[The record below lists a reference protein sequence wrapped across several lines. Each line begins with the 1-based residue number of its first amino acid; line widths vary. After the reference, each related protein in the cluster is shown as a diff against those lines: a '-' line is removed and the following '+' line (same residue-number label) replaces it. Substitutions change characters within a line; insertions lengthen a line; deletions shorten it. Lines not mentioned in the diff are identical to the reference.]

1 MNQSHYKKYEGSN
14 IKLVTSCV
22 RNPAQQLPANMRWS
36 KLNIAP
42 RDGDLVLVRCLDSKG
57 AYNQAE
63 DLNGMPIRLYEG
75 DLLLL
80 VLATRRSGTNLIGEI
95 PAGPIE
101 TGHRL
106 DLVAQGG
113 LVAQCVDLPAYY
125 GTHALPLEVVAFAT
139 SEDGRIL
146 NLDYAPVVPLLPLD
160 APYPIKPTLFVCG
173 TSAEVGKTTAVCN
186 LSLALKN
193 YNPKLRT
200 AAIKACGTGRAKDSL
215 HYRAANYD
223 VVTDFID
230 AGLPSTYNI
239 SEEKFRQ
246 TLKSLVTHSSEH
258 ADFVVVEIG
267 GDFLEAQAPTA
278 LAMMAEMNAHCI
290 MMVNDAMGAM
300 EGMRRLRELG
310 RTPLMVGTF
319 KQNLRALALRLELPA
334 SQVAD
339 SSDAAALLRVI
350 EAMCYSYRSSQL
362 TAL

>member
-1 MNQSHYKKYEGSN
+1 MNKLHYKKYENCN

-22 RNPAQQLPANMRWS
+22 RNPAQQLPANMRWN
-36 KLNIAP
+36 KLNSVP

-57 AYNQAE
+57 AYNQTE
-63 DLNGMPIRLYEG
+63 DLNGMPVRLYEG

-101 TGHRL
+101 AGQRL

-113 LVAQCVDLPAYY
+113 LVAHCVDVPAYY
-125 GTHALPLEVVAFAT
+125 GAHALPLEVVAFAT

-146 NLDYAPVVPLLPLD
+146 NLDDAPVVPLLPLD
-160 APYPIKPTLFVCG
+160 TPYPTKPTLFVCG

-186 LSLALKN
+186 LSLALKK

-215 HYRAANYD
+215 NYRAANYD
-223 VVTDFID
+223 MVTDFVD
-230 AGLPSTYNI
+230 AGLPSTYNV

-246 TLKSLVTHSSEH
+246 TLKSLITHCSEH

-278 LAMMAEMNAHCI
+278 LAMMVEMNARCI

-300 EGMRRLRELG
+300 EGMRRLRKLG
-310 RTPLMVGTF
+310 SAPLMVGTF
-319 KQNLRALALRLELPA
+319 KQNLQALALRLEISI

-350 EAMCYSYRSSQL
+350 EAMCDSHRSPQL
-362 TAL
+362 TVL